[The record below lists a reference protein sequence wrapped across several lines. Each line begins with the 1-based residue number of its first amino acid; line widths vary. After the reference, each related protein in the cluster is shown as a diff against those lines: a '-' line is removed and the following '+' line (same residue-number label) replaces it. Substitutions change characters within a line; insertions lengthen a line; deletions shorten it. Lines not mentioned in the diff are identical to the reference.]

1 MRRTH
6 ATLVAAI
13 CLALGAVR
21 TGAQLPLTPPKASG
35 LTVTPAFEG
44 WYRNPDGSYSIS
56 FGYYNR
62 NSQETL
68 EIPIGPDNF
77 ITPGDSNQGQPTHFE
92 PKRNWGVFAV
102 RVPKD
107 FGDRKVVWTLHI
119 RGETFAIP
127 GSLHP
132 NWQIDALEGEAGS
145 GNTPPVLKFAENGP
159 EGAGPGGITGGP
171 LQARVGQPLAVRLW
185 AHDDGKAV
193 NNISR
198 NGRSDQ
204 PVTLTWFKHQG
215 PGGVKFTPQ
224 VPRVG
229 ADGLATTNAVFDAP
243 GEYVIRVRANDAS
256 GLATAG
262 HAQCCWSNGFVK
274 VIVTR

>member
-1 MRRTH
+1 M
-6 ATLVAAI
+6 
-13 CLALGAVR
+13 
-21 TGAQLPLTPPKASG
+21 
-35 LTVTPAFEG
+35 
-44 WYRNPDGSYSIS
+44 
-56 FGYYNR
+56 
-62 NSQETL
+62 
-68 EIPIGPDNF
+68 
-77 ITPGDSNQGQPTHFE
+77 PGDSNQGQPTHFE
-92 PKRNWGVFAV
+92 PRRHWGVFAV

-107 FGDRKVVWTLHI
+107 FGDKKVVWTVRV

-145 GNTPPVLKFAENGP
+145 GNTPPTLKFSETGP
-159 EGAGPGGITGGP
+159 EGAGPGGIAGGP
-171 LQARVGQPLAVRLW
+171 LQAKVGQPLAVRVW

-198 NGRSDQ
+198 NGRADQ

-215 PGGVKFTPQ
+215 PGTVKFTPQ
-224 VPRVG
+224 APRVG
-229 ADGLATTNAVFDAP
+229 ADGLATANAVFDAP

-274 VIVTR
+274 VIVTK